1 MTIVYS
7 RLLRDPLC
15 GMLLAES
22 QVVAT
27 YDYLGQIYCFC
38 CTECYDLFVRAPE
51 QYIIQLA
58 HESEGHC
65 GYPCPQQ
72 HQLSVLLTGEQTAGA
87 VDSLE
92 GE

>member
-7 RLLRDPLC
+7 RVSRDPLC

-27 YDYLGQIYCFC
+27 YDYLGQTYSFC
-38 CTECYDLFVRAPE
+38 CIECHNLFARAPE
-51 QYIIQLA
+51 QYIIELA

-72 HQLSVLLTGEQTAGA
+72 RTLWALLISEQPAGA